1 MAVPLAGD
9 APVAVTVVMAT
20 HAGAEGLDHS
30 LQSIFAQQDVD
41 LDCLLLADGVLD
53 AGSEAT
59 LATWLA
65 REPRLQLLRLPKA
78 GLTQALSVGCGQ
90 ARGAL
95 IARLDVGDAM
105 APQRLSR
112 QVQLMRTDPDCV
124 LVTSDV
130 EVCGPAW
137 EPLWHYARPEPMAAP
152 QRVDTVPPEQGIAM
166 DIPHHAS
173 VLFRASAYRAAGG
186 YRPAFYFGQDWD
198 LWYRLGGQ
206 GTFMHLP
213 EPLTRVRLFARGI
226 SSRHWREQRAI
237 LHLAMACHAARS
249 RGESEQALLEQ
260 AAAIRPRPARRRPP
274 LLDGRR
280 AEGAYL
286 IAEALRRKGDRRCW
300 TYFRQALRHGFW
312 KPRIWLRS
320 LQSLALLRCRDV

>member
-1 MAVPLAGD
+1 MPAIRPADGV
-9 APVAVTVVMAT
+9 VEVTVVMAT
-20 HAGAEGLDHS
+20 HAGAEGLDQS
-30 LQSIFAQQDVD
+30 LQSIFSQPDVQ
-41 LDCLLLADGVLD
+41 LECLLLADGRLDSGSETILD
-53 AGSEAT
+53 A
-59 LATWLA
+59 WLA

-78 GLTQALSVGCGQ
+78 GLTQALMLGCRQ
-90 ARGAL
+90 ARGEW

-105 APQRLSR
+105 APQRLPR
-112 QVQLMRTDPDCV
+112 QVQLMRAYPDCV

-137 EPLWHYARPEPMAAP
+137 EPLWLYERPEPMAAP
-152 QRVDTVPPEQGIAM
+152 QRVDTVPSEQGIGLN
-166 DIPHHAS
+166 IPHHAS

-198 LWYRLGGQ
+198 LWYRLADQ

-213 EPLTRVRLFARGI
+213 ERLTRVRLFAKGI

-237 LHLAMACHAARS
+237 LQLALACNAARS

-260 AAAIRPRPARRRPP
+260 AAAIRPQPVPVQPP
-274 LLDGRR
+274 LFDGRR

-286 IAEALRRKGDRRCW
+286 IAEALRRNRDRRCW
-300 TYFRQALRHGFW
+300 PYFRQALRHGFW
-312 KPRIWLRS
+312 KPRVWVRALQALS
-320 LQSLALLRCRDV
+320 LLGIRDA

>member
-1 MAVPLAGD
+1 M
-9 APVAVTVVMAT
+9 PVDGCVGVSVVMAT
-20 HAGAEGLDHS
+20 HAGAQGLDES
-30 LQSIFAQQDVD
+30 LHSIFSQQDVD
-41 LDCLLLADGVLD
+41 LECLLLADGPLD
-53 AGSEAT
+53 AGSEEI
-59 LATWLA
+59 LAAWLA
-65 REPRLQLLRLPKA
+65 REPRLRLLRLPKA
-78 GLTQALSVGCGQ
+78 GLTQALMLGCRQ
-90 ARGAL
+90 ARGGL

-112 QVQLMRTDPDCV
+112 QVQLLRTDPDCV

-130 EVCGPAW
+130 AVCGPAW
-137 EPLWHYARPEPMAAP
+137 EPLWLYERPEPMAAP
-152 QRVDTVPPEQGIAM
+152 QRVNTVPSEQGIGM
-166 DIPHHAS
+166 NIPHHAS

-198 LWYRLGGQ
+198 LWYRLADQ

-213 EPLTRVRLFARGI
+213 ERLTRVRLFAKGL

-237 LHLAMACHAARS
+237 LQLAMACNAARS

-260 AAAIRPRPARRRPP
+260 AAAIRPRPAVAAPA

-286 IAEALRRKGDRRCW
+286 IAEALRRNGDRRCW
-300 TYFRQALRHGFW
+300 PYFRQALRHGFW
-312 KPRIWLRS
+312 KPRVWVRA
-320 LQSLALLRCRDV
+320 LQSLALLRWP